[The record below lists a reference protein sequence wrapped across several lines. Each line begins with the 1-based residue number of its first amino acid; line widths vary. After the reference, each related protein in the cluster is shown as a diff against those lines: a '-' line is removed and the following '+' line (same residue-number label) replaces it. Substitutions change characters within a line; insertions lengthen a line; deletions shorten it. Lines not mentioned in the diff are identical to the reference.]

1 MKKAL
6 FLALCATSFLMGAQ
20 KKCVSFADTEGEGC
34 LFRYY
39 HSLRSDGSYLIYEIK
54 GEKKRLV
61 CDSGEGYATNAPKC
75 K

>member
-34 LFRYY
+34 LIHHKYADDKF
-39 HSLRSDGSYLIYEIK
+39 IIIEIK
-54 GEKKRLV
+54 DEKWRIV
-61 CDSGEGYATNAPKC
+61 CDSYGNYTNDAPKC